1 MVTRTQIKQESKL
14 HTSHST
20 KKKKMKRKTNIK
32 KKNGEKKQLRKNFK
46 KLCWFDTIDTDSLI
60 SHIMQNDDVLF

>member
-20 KKKKMKRKTNIK
+20 KKNKKINEAQNQHK
-32 KKNGEKKQLRKNFK
+32 KKNGEKKQQLRKNFK
-46 KLCWFDTIDTDSLI
+46 K
-60 SHIMQNDDVLF
+60 IMLV

>member
-1 MVTRTQIKQESKL
+1 
-14 HTSHST
+14 
-20 KKKKMKRKTNIK
+20 MKRKTNIK